1 MMPDNFMPH
10 NFMPDNFMNDRSSM
24 NCEEFEIVG
33 LDFERQ
39 GALNEE
45 GRERA
50 MQHARLCAKCAGL
63 QSSWSVA
70 RMELAALAVNTGDLA
85 VPRRVETRVLQQF
98 RRRHQSRR
106 DRRAIKIAVWAL
118 AAAAVLVFTLGVWNL
133 HQWQRRSM
141 AQAPSQVSPQRALSA
156 PPSLSAPG
164 VNNVT
169 PDDTSETLS
178 ASNLT
183 GSAAG
188 EFTQLPGATFYG
200 SEDGAVVR
208 LGMQRASLAAFGL
221 PVNEE
226 RAGDWIQVDVLVA
239 ADGSPQ
245 AVRLPQQAQQ

>member
-1 MMPDNFMPH
+1 
-10 NFMPDNFMNDRSSM
+10 M

-33 LDFERQ
+33 LDFERE
-39 GALNEE
+39 GSLNEE

-50 MQHARLCAKCAGL
+50 VQHARICVKCAAL

-70 RMELAALAVNTGDLA
+70 QLELAALAAGTRDLA

-98 RRRHQSRR
+98 RLRHQSRR
-106 DRRAIKIAVWAL
+106 DRHTIKAAMWIL
-118 AAAAVLVFTLGVWNL
+118 AAAAVIVFTLGVWNL

-141 AQAPSQVSPQRALSA
+141 AQTLSQGSPQGAISA
-156 PPSLSAPG
+156 PPSLSASG
-164 VNNVT
+164 VNNSAL
-169 PDDTSETLS
+169 DDSSETLS
-178 ASNLT
+178 ASSLT
-183 GSAAG
+183 GSDAG
-188 EFTQLPGATFYG
+188 EFTQLAGATFYG

-239 ADGSPQ
+239 GDGSPQ
-245 AVRLPQQAQQ
+245 AVRLPE